1 MHEPKNSKIWYLIVI
16 STFAM
21 PMSFVYWDSVW
32 LEFFDKVLVFVWGH
46 VSTWNYR
53 VGLGLVGGRVFDPLA
68 IAALTVTWIML
79 GLGLAMNI
87 RHTIMKPGDSGIGL
101 CIACAVLVF
110 QIILPIIVFSLSVAP
125 SYFIR
130 FIIPIPVPSILAVW
144 SHAMFYRRSAR
155 TSAN

>member
-1 MHEPKNSKIWYLIVI
+1 MHEPKNSKTWCLIVI

-21 PMSFVYWDSVW
+21 PMSVVYWDSVW
-32 LEFFDKVLVFVWGH
+32 LEFFDRVLVFVWGYI
-46 VSTWNYR
+46 SMRNYR
-53 VGLGLVGGRVFDPLA
+53 IGLGFVGSRVFDPLA
-68 IAALTVTWIML
+68 IAALTVTWIVL
-79 GLGLAMNI
+79 GLGMAMNI

-110 QIILPIIVFSLSVAP
+110 QIILPIIVFSLTMAP

-155 TSAN
+155 ASAD

>member
-1 MHEPKNSKIWYLIVI
+1 MGEPKNSRTWCLIVI

-21 PMSFVYWDSVW
+21 PMSFVYWNSGW
-32 LEFFDKVLVFVWGH
+32 LEFFDRVLVFVWGY
-46 VSTWNYR
+46 VSLWNYR
-53 VGLGLVGGRVFDPLA
+53 VGLGLVGVGVFDPLA
-68 IAALTVTWIML
+68 IAALTVTWIVL

-87 RHTIMKPGDSGIGL
+87 RHTIMKPRDSGVGL

-110 QIILPIIVFSLSVAP
+110 QMILPIIVFSLTMAP

-144 SHAMFYRRSAR
+144 SHIVLYRRNARASAD
-155 TSAN
+155 

>member
-1 MHEPKNSKIWYLIVI
+1 MDEPKNSRTWCLIVI

-21 PMSFVYWDSVW
+21 PMSFVYWDSGW
-32 LEFFDKVLVFVWGH
+32 LEFFDRVLVFVWGY
-46 VSTWNYR
+46 VSVWNYR
-53 VGLGLVGGRVFDPLA
+53 IGLGLVGVGVFDPLA
-68 IAALTVTWIML
+68 IAALTVTWIVL
-79 GLGLAMNI
+79 GLGLAINI
-87 RHTIMKPGDSGIGL
+87 RHTIMKPGDSGVGL

-110 QIILPIIVFSLSVAP
+110 QIILPIIVFFLTMAP

-144 SHAMFYRRSAR
+144 SHVVLYRRSAR